1 MAEVARHSWHVW
13 AHHHRLILAQLANKK
28 NWRKKHLHS
37 NKRMWSFAQ
46 QPINAFTGSFG
57 RRNMVHLYEAPDGLL
72 PRSLAVCSY
81 FKLLKKSIFAPILA
95 TAVHPHYHLVGWA
108 DIFTLEILFPQGIF
122 KWPYLERERKC
133 YQTKYKSHFY
143 LFIYLLSTNCDTHFT
158 SSTIY
163 KGGAPKSK
171 IVWPKKYSGS
181 NLSFPWA
188 RTTFFKYKK
197 RIVT

>member
-1 MAEVARHSWHVW
+1 MNKSALCRKEHQLIKQCFYEEGNRPIMAEVARHSWHVW

-28 NWRKKHLHS
+28 NWRQKHLHS

-95 TAVHPHYHLVGWA
+95 TAVHPHYHLGRHLHIGNSISTRHFQMA
-108 DIFTLEILFPQGIF
+108 ISR
-122 KWPYLERERKC
+122 EREKM
-133 YQTKYKSHFY
+133 
-143 LFIYLLSTNCDTHFT
+143 LPD
-158 SSTIY
+158 
-163 KGGAPKSK
+163 K
-171 IVWPKKYSGS
+171 I
-181 NLSFPWA
+181 
-188 RTTFFKYKK
+188 
-197 RIVT
+197 

>member
-1 MAEVARHSWHVW
+1 MNKSALCRKEHQLIKQCFYEEGNRPIMAEVARHSWHVW

-81 FKLLKKSIFAPILA
+81 FKLLKKSIFAPTLSFGWLGR
-95 TAVHPHYHLVGWA
+95 HLHIGNSISTRHFQMA
-108 DIFTLEILFPQGIF
+108 ISR
-122 KWPYLERERKC
+122 EREKM
-133 YQTKYKSHFY
+133 
-143 LFIYLLSTNCDTHFT
+143 LPD
-158 SSTIY
+158 
-163 KGGAPKSK
+163 K
-171 IVWPKKYSGS
+171 I
-181 NLSFPWA
+181 
-188 RTTFFKYKK
+188 
-197 RIVT
+197 